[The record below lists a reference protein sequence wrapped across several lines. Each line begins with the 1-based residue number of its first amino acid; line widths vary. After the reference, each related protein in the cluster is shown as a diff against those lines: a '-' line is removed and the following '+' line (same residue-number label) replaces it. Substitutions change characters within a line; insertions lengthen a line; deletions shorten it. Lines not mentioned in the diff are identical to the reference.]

1 MSRWKKTGSYQ
12 VQTYQRKTLWE
23 RIKAFLD
30 NLTSVCAVFLVLM
43 FVLAAIG

>member
-1 MSRWKKTGSYQ
+1 MSRWHRTKTVQ
-12 VQTYQRKTLWE
+12 VDLYHRKTLWE

-30 NLTSVCAVFLVLM
+30 NLTSVCALFLVLM

>member
-12 VQTYQRKTLWE
+12 VQTYRRKTLWE

-30 NLTSVCAVFLVLM
+30 GLAGVCAVVLVVI